1 MWSDQL
7 ARHWCHHED
16 NKISR
21 NNICSSLYKYS
32 PNLTF
37 ISGRQYCI
45 SCCVG
50 AQWQTGRSDAA
61 FVQLRPENVLRQPT
75 VGALCGCVV
84 FGNQSGH
91 SFLKC
96 LVIQPAVYIFIYLI
110 THVTSW
116 QRIPPATCGEVSSS
130 CVQSDEKK
138 RLIPS
143 KYRAMSHMIHPL
155 SLLSHNLSHCVT
167 GHPTM
172 TQHIQLYCLQALHND
187 PVSSRTDGPKIRL
200 LIGDI
205 HWFYSIL
212 RRWRNREFVKI
223 HWSDVR
229 LSRVCAGNMKP
240 IAEFNQLSSNSGNT
254 FRSVT
259 MSSRCA
265 GRLIC
270 LSWDKDKV
278 AVFSLYS

>member
-7 ARHWCHHED
+7 TWHWCHHED

-32 PNLTF
+32 LNLTF
-37 ISGRQYCI
+37 ISGGQYCI

-50 AQWQTGRSDAA
+50 AQMWQTWRSDAA

-110 THVTSW
+110 SHVTSW

-143 KYRAMSHMIHPL
+143 QYRAMSHMIHPL
-155 SLLSHNLSHCVT
+155 SLFSHNLSHCVT
-167 GHPTM
+167 GQPTM
-172 TQHIQLYCLQALHND
+172 TQHIQLYCQQALHND
-187 PVSSRTDGPKIRL
+187 QWAREQTVPRFVCWSATFSGSTLFTDAEVCENALVRCPPVSCPCRKYEADCWIQS
-200 LIGDI
+200 
-205 HWFYSIL
+205 
-212 RRWRNREFVKI
+212 V
-223 HWSDVR
+223 
-229 LSRVCAGNMKP
+229 
-240 IAEFNQLSSNSGNT
+240 QL
-254 FRSVT
+254 
-259 MSSRCA
+259 
-265 GRLIC
+265 
-270 LSWDKDKV
+270 KV
-278 AVFSLYS
+278 WKHLKKCNNEL